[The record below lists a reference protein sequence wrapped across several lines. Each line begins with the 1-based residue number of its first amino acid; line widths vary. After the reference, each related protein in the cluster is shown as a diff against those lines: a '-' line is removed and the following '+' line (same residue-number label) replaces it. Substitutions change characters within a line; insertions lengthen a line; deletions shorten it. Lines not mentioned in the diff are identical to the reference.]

1 MSVIGWLALAV
12 GLVLVPTRSA
22 AQARLTALSRS
33 ARVAPDDPSG
43 QARRPRLD
51 ALLWVAVTGA
61 VAASTVALVSGPAL
75 GVATGAVALLVGAL
89 VAAQQSQRR
98 ADRRG
103 RAVLAALRLLVAELE
118 AGARPSDAL
127 SAAASAS
134 PDLAAAVGAAAD
146 SSSAGGD
153 AAEVLIGVGGDEL
166 RPLGHAW
173 RVASEAGAPLADVL
187 GRMATDRAAEQA
199 QAHAVATALAGP
211 RSTAALLAMLPIV
224 GIGLGAAM
232 GAQPLTVLFESSTGR
247 LVCCAGC
254 VLDAVGV
261 LWTLAL
267 IQRAQRP

>member
-12 GLVLVPTRSA
+12 GLVLVPTRSP
-22 AQARLTALSRS
+22 AQARLTALRRS
-33 ARVAPDDPSG
+33 ARVAPDDPTGRAS
-43 QARRPRLD
+43 RPRLD
-51 ALLWVAVTGA
+51 AVPWVAAAGA

-75 GVATGAVALLVGAL
+75 GVATAAVALLVGAL
-89 VAAQQSQRR
+89 VAVRQSQRR
-98 ADRRG
+98 ADRRSRG
-103 RAVLAALRLLVAELE
+103 ALAVLRLLVAELE
-118 AGARPSDAL
+118 AGARPCDAL

-134 PDLAAAVGAAAD
+134 PDLAAGLGAAAD
-146 SSSAGGD
+146 ASAAGGD
-153 AAEVLIGVGGDEL
+153 AGGVLIDVGADDL

-199 QAHAVATALAGP
+199 QTHAVATALAGP
-211 RSTAALLAMLPIV
+211 RSTAALLAVLPIV
-224 GIGLGAAM
+224 GIGLGWAM

-254 VLDAVGV
+254 VLDAAGV

-267 IQRAQRP
+267 IRRAQRP